1 STAAAGSGGIYST
14 PADMARWMR
23 QFLPSPLGK
32 PSLTA
37 EMAQKMYFKRTDL
50 VSLKGMDVP
59 GMADSL
65 GMGWVTMAP
74 TPLLPRIIQK
84 TGGGGGFIT
93 YVAMVPQRGV
103 GVFVVVTRSELTKFK
118 NMSDGV
124 NDLVAELVR
133 NNEI

>member
-1 STAAAGSGGIYST
+1 MG
-14 PADMARWMR
+14 RWMR
-23 QFLPSPLGK
+23 QFLGQRTS
-32 PSLTA
+32 TA
-37 EMAQKMYFKRTDL
+37 DMAQKMYYKRSDL

-124 NDLVAELVR
+124 NDLVADLVR